1 MRPARQE
8 VVPVSILNPKSRFAA
23 LLLATIVFTFGAAA
37 CGVQEGQEDVEKA
50 RQAQEQLEKK
60 QQQLEEKLQEGH

>member
-1 MRPARQE
+1 MNTKRR
-8 VVPVSILNPKSRFAA
+8 VVI
-23 LLLATIVFTFGAAA
+23 LLLATFVSTSGAAA

-60 QQQLEEKLQEGH
+60 QRELEEKLQEGQ

>member
-1 MRPARQE
+1 VT
-8 VVPVSILNPKSRFAA
+8 VVI
-23 LLLATIVFTFGAAA
+23 LLLATLVSTSGAAA

-60 QQQLEEKLQEGH
+60 QRELEEKLQEDQ